1 MTDWGGF
8 LNELEVRTEDLKLTQ
23 SASRYLAFDIETAK
37 EVPGDDF
44 VWRPHRP
51 LGISCAATWASDS
64 DQPILWYGKQ
74 PDGSPEARMSRAEA
88 LELARYL
95 SQMAAN
101 GYTILTWNGLGFDFD
116 ILAEESGDLA
126 LCKQCALGHVDMM
139 FHLLCLLGYPVGL
152 DKAAQGMGLKG
163 KPAGMSG
170 EKAPRLWAAGHH
182 QQVLDYVAQDVR
194 IALDVA
200 LAVEKR
206 RRFEWITRKG
216 TRRSEA
222 MPSGWLS
229 VERAMHLPKPDTSW
243 MMTPISRNEPLVWT
257 TGK

>member
-1 MTDWGGF
+1 
-8 LNELEVRTEDLKLTQ
+8 LTESTT
-23 SASRYLAFDIETAK
+23 RYVAFDIETAK

-51 LGISCAATWASDS
+51 LGISCAATWASDA
-64 DQPILWYGKQ
+64 DQPVLWHGKR
-74 PDGSPEARMSRAEA
+74 PDGSPSPKMSRDEA

-95 SQMAAN
+95 AQMTES
-101 GYTILTWNGLGFDFD
+101 GYTVLTWNGLSFDFD
-116 ILAEESGDLA
+116 ILAEESGDFG
-126 LCKQCALGHVDMM
+126 LCKKCALGHVDMM

-152 DKAAQGMGLKG
+152 GKAAQGMGVEG

-170 EKAPRLWAAGHH
+170 EKAPRLWAAGHY

-200 LAVEKR
+200 LAVQR
-206 RRFEWITRKG
+206 RHQFAWINRKG
-216 TRRSEA
+216 TRRCEP

-229 VERAMHLPKPDTSW
+229 VERALRLPLPDTSW
-243 MMTPISRNEPLVWT
+243 MTSPISRSESLAWMS
-257 TGK
+257 GK